1 MTAGLESRLD
11 CIACLTR
18 QAHEAVVSATTDT
31 HLRENA
37 LRGSLRLLT
46 RLDWH
51 QSPPALALRIHRFIR
66 DATNNPDP
74 YAEVKD
80 RLNRRAALLEPT
92 WHKRLAEAFPPFE
105 AAVRMAIFGNLL
117 DVAAKTKLGEA
128 DVDAAFGH
136 ALTAPL
142 MGSAQELQDA
152 IASARHILY
161 LADNA
166 GEIVFD
172 RGLLSLL
179 PLGRFTVVVRG
190 GPVLNDATLADARWA
205 GLQDFCDVMANG
217 SDVPGTILKE
227 CSLEFRTLFA
237 AADLI
242 IAKGQ
247 GNYESLAGI
256 NKHIFFLLK
265 IKCDVLA
272 QDLGWPLGSLVL
284 HHQRPAGGNHPRPRR
299 ESSALW
305 LEERGPR
312 PRSNQ
317 PPTRT

>member
-1 MTAGLESRLD
+1 MTVGLEPRLD
-11 CIACLTR
+11 CITCLAR
-18 QAHEAVVSATTDT
+18 QAHEAVVAATADT
-31 HLRENA
+31 HLRESA

-46 RLDWH
+46 RLDWR

-66 DATNNPDP
+66 EATNNPDP
-74 YAEVKD
+74 YAGVKE

-105 AAVRMAIFGNLL
+105 TAVRMAILGNLL
-117 DVAAKTKLGEA
+117 DVATKTQLGEA
-128 DVDAAFGH
+128 DLDAAFGR

-142 MGSAQELQDA
+142 MGSVQELQDA
-152 IASARHILY
+152 IANAQHMLY

-172 RGLLSLL
+172 RSLLSFL

-205 GLQDFCDVMANG
+205 GLEDFCDVMANG
-217 SDVPGTILKE
+217 SDAPGTILND
-227 CSLEFRTLFA
+227 CSLAFRALFA
-237 AADLI
+237 ATDLI

-256 NKHIFFLLK
+256 NRHIFFLLK

-272 QDLGWPLGSLVL
+272 QDLGFPRGSLVL
-284 HHQRPAGGNHPRPRR
+284 HHQRPARENRPHPQRK
-299 ESSALW
+299 SSTLS
-305 LEERGPR
+305 LEERE
-312 PRSNQ
+312 PRSQ
-317 PPTRT
+317 PASPPTRT